1 MASLSEIHMKNFKS
15 FKNSKLKIPDG
26 FTAILG
32 PNGSGKSNTIDGI
45 CFVLGKTS
53 AKSLRAGKFNQLIT
67 YHNGKRESF
76 AEVTLFFD
84 NKDRKMPVE
93 SNKVGISRKVKIN
106 GDNNYYLI
114 WDEEKEVK
122 ENGEIKKIMEEKRK
136 KVKKS
141 EILDFIGKIS
151 LSADGFNIILQGDLI
166 KIIDTTPNERRKIID
181 EISGVAEFDEKGEKA
196 EKELEK
202 AREFI
207 EKIDIRINEVK
218 NNLEKLR
225 KEKEDAEIYV
235 KLSEELKATKYI
247 LTSKKIDFLNGVLEK
262 TKEEIEALKE
272 MKVCF
277 LKEISEYD
285 VKSNNIRNRLQN
297 LINELNEK
305 GNEEIM
311 ELHKSIKEM
320 EVTVDNDK
328 KSLNGALDDLKNVN
342 SQSEKK
348 GQDLVETRQ
357 KIETIRTETLQKEAE
372 INTIK
377 TEMENLEVEKKKL
390 KSKVEESE
398 TQTELLKQQE
408 RKISERI
415 NESQNE
421 LYNLKNEFNSLENE
435 INKKSF
441 NLTKNKE
448 TIETLQKELND
459 IKAESE
465 DTKVLYKELEDVAVE
480 LEYSKKK
487 VITLLE
493 DKKEYQEKLDKSHA
507 DYIKENAKIKAMKD
521 MEDFSLD
528 RAVKSVLEAKL
539 PGVVDIAGNLG
550 KTDAE
555 YKTAIENAGGNRLNY
570 IVVKR
575 MDDGARAIQYLKK
588 NNLGRTT
595 FLPLDRIN
603 GPEALYLDDEGVVGR
618 AIDLVEFKPEYEDLF
633 RYIFGNT
640 IIVENLDYAKILS
653 KDHRA
658 RFVTLEGEV
667 IEPSGAMIGGHSR
680 KKSVIK
686 VDIDTSRIEKLAEQI
701 SELDNTLSETKDEI
715 ERLQNKNATYST
727 RKMELESRLKIIRDM
742 ENRKEGILTNN
753 GIKIKELELESK
765 KLEEELDY
773 LEGSKEELERKIN
786 EYTKKISGFTAQ
798 RDRISEEISSFEN
811 SEHSKR
817 IKVIDETI
825 LNFEKKKN
833 EFENEIKRDAVL
845 IKEVL
850 IPKISELNSNIKELS
865 EKRVIL
871 EQNIQFY
878 KNNVEKNFEILK
890 NKKERYE
897 ELTKDLRELTE
908 KKEAFE
914 KELEMLN
921 GEKRR
926 IYGRI
931 NQNESQINSLSIDM
945 AKYETRLEEEDRKL
959 YVCENIEHIS
969 EDITS
974 KIKEFDVDAL
984 ESHQIDLEGNIKKL
998 EPINM
1003 RAIDDY
1009 QYIVD
1014 RYDELFEKRTD
1025 YENEEKKYLQLIEE
1039 VSKRKKEV
1047 FMDVYVRV
1055 AENYEKIYNEIGG
1068 SGKLSLENPDD
1079 PFSGGLLIDA
1089 SPMNKK
1095 LQSLDVMSGGEKSL
1109 TALAFLFA
1117 IQHLNPAPFYVLD
1130 EVDAALDTKNAGLIG
1145 EMIKNASKNSQF
1157 IVISHREQMISKSDV
1172 MYGVCMENGLS
1183 KLVGLKI

>member
-1 MASLSEIHMKNFKS
+1 
-15 FKNSKLKIPDG
+15 
-26 FTAILG
+26 
-32 PNGSGKSNTIDGI
+32 
-45 CFVLGKTS
+45 
-53 AKSLRAGKFNQLIT
+53 
-67 YHNGKRESF
+67 
-76 AEVTLFFD
+76 
-84 NKDRKMPVE
+84 
-93 SNKVGISRKVKIN
+93 
-106 GDNNYYLI
+106 
-114 WDEEKEVK
+114 
-122 ENGEIKKIMEEKRK
+122 
-136 KVKKS
+136 
-141 EILDFIGKIS
+141 
-151 LSADGFNIILQGDLI
+151 
-166 KIIDTTPNERRKIID
+166 
-181 EISGVAEFDEKGEKA
+181 
-196 EKELEK
+196 
-202 AREFI
+202 
-207 EKIDIRINEVK
+207 
-218 NNLEKLR
+218 
-225 KEKEDAEIYV
+225 
-235 KLSEELKATKYI
+235 
-247 LTSKKIDFLNGVLEK
+247 
-262 TKEEIEALKE
+262 
-272 MKVCF
+272 
-277 LKEISEYD
+277 
-285 VKSNNIRNRLQN
+285 
-297 LINELNEK
+297 
-305 GNEEIM
+305 M

-357 KIETIRTETLQKEAE
+357 KIETIRTETLEKEAE
-372 INTIK
+372 IKTLK
-377 TEMENLEVEKKKL
+377 TEMENLETEKKKL

-398 TQTELLKQQE
+398 TQTEILKQQE
-408 RKISERI
+408 RKLSEKL

-421 LYNLKNEFNSLENE
+421 HYNLKNEFNALENE

-448 TIETLQKELND
+448 TIETLQKELDD
-459 IKAESE
+459 IKSEGE
-465 DTKVLYKELEDVAVE
+465 DTKALYKELEDVAVE

-493 DKKEYQEKLDKSHA
+493 DKKEYQEKLDNSHA

-521 MEDFSLD
+521 MEDFSID

-575 MDDGARAIQYLKK
+575 MDDGARAIHYLKK

-618 AIDLVEFKPEYEDLF
+618 AIDLVEYKPEYEDLF
-633 RYIFGNT
+633 RYVFGNT

-667 IEPSGAMIGGHSR
+667 IEPSGAMIGGRSR

-701 SELDNTLSETKDEI
+701 SELDSTLTETKDEI

-727 RKMELESRLKIIRDM
+727 RKMELESRLKIIRDT
-742 ENRKEGILTNN
+742 EHRKEGILTNN

-773 LEGSKEELERKIN
+773 LDGSKEELERKIE
-786 EYTKKISGFTAQ
+786 EYTKKINEFTAQ
-798 RDRISEEISSFEN
+798 RSRISEEITSFEN

-845 IKEVL
+845 IKEIL
-850 IPKISELNSNIKELS
+850 IPKISELNNNIKELS

-878 KNNVEKNFEILK
+878 KANVEKNFEILK

-897 ELTKDLRELTE
+897 DLTKDLRELTE

-926 IYGRI
+926 VYGRI

-945 AKYETRLEEEDRKL
+945 AKYETRLEEENRKL

-984 ESHQIDLEGNIKKL
+984 ESHQIDLEGHIKKL

-1003 RAIDDY
+1003 RAIEDY
-1009 QYIVD
+1009 QFIVD

-1047 FMDVYVRV
+1047 FMDTYVKV
-1055 AENYEKIYNEIGG
+1055 AENYEKIYTEIGG
-1068 SGKLSLENPDD
+1068 SGKLSLENSDD

>member
-67 YHNGKRESF
+67 YHNGKRENF

-84 NKDRKMPVE
+84 NKDRKMPLD
-93 SNKVGISRKVKIN
+93 SDKVGISRKVKIN
-106 GDNNYYLI
+106 GDNNYYII

-122 ENGEIKKIMEEKRK
+122 ENGEVKRVTEEKRK

-141 EILDFIGKIS
+141 EILDVIGKIS
-151 LSADGFNIILQGDLI
+151 LSADGFNIILQGDLV

-196 EKELEK
+196 EKELDK

-285 VKSNNIRNRLQN
+285 VKSNDIRNRLQN

-372 INTIK
+372 INTLK
-377 TEMENLEVEKKKL
+377 TEIENLETEKKKL

-398 TQTELLKQQE
+398 TQTEILKQQE
-408 RKISERI
+408 RKLSERL

-421 LYNLKNEFNSLENE
+421 LYNLKNEFNALENE

-448 TIETLQKELND
+448 TIETLQRELDD
-459 IKAESE
+459 IKSESE
-465 DTKVLYKELEDVAVE
+465 DTKILYKELEDVAVE

-603 GPEALYLDDEGVVGR
+603 GPEALYLDDEGVIGR

-633 RYIFGNT
+633 KYVFGNT

-653 KDHRA
+653 KEHKA

-667 IEPSGAMIGGHSR
+667 IEPSGAMIGGNSR

-686 VDIDTSRIEKLAEQI
+686 VDIDTSRLEKLAETI
-701 SELDNTLSETKDEI
+701 SELDSTLSETKDEI

-773 LEGSKEELERKIN
+773 LEGSKEELERKID

-798 RDRISEEISSFEN
+798 RDRISEEIASFEN

-817 IKVIDETI
+817 IKVIDENI
-825 LNFEKKKN
+825 INFEKKKN
-833 EFENEIKRDAVL
+833 EFENEIKRDVVL

-850 IPKISELNSNIKELS
+850 IPKISELNGNIKELS
-865 EKRVIL
+865 EKKTIL

-878 KNNVEKNFEILK
+878 KTNVEKNFEILK

-921 GEKRR
+921 NEKRR
-926 IYGRI
+926 VYGRI

-1047 FMDVYVRV
+1047 FMDVYVKV
-1055 AENYEKIYNEIGG
+1055 AENYEKIYTEIGG
-1068 SGKLSLENPDD
+1068 SGKLSLENPDE

-1145 EMIKNASKNSQF
+1145 EMIKNASKDSQF